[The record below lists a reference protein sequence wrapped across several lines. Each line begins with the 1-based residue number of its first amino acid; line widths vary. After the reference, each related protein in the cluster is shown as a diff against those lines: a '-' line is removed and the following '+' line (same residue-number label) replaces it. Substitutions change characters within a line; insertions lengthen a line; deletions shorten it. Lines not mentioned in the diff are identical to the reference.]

1 MSTKIDF
8 NNKTHITYII
18 ISIIILF
25 GIVYVWKNCNCN
37 KDIEAFIQYNVSSS
51 DSVTLNSLGNVV
63 VGNNGKTLDDI
74 LDTSYYKI
82 NTGKTL
88 EDNTQKKITDLS
100 TNITTTNTAFTNEI
114 NQKIQNLTQNMDDN
128 IQKLTQNM
136 DSNIQTLTQN
146 MDDNIP
152 ELLVSA
158 YYKTTAPTGWQICD
172 GTQLKAMDGTSVY
185 YKTSTTGPLELKT
198 PDLRGRSILGF
209 NPNGALTK
217 TKLGDKG
224 GEEKHTITINEMP
237 SHNHETLAMHTGDE
251 WCTTDTSNF
260 RCGGTRGNKFADLK
274 MQPRGGSQSHNNVH
288 PVYVLNYI
296 IKQPK
301 FGGTS
306 SSTNVITMPV
316 GFINPTT
323 ETIFTS

>member
-51 DSVTLNSLGNVV
+51 DSVTLNSLGNVI

-100 TNITTTNTAFTNEI
+100 TNITTTNIAFRNEI
-114 NQKIQNLTQNMDDN
+114 NQKLERLTQNMDDN
-128 IQKLTQNM
+128 T
-136 DSNIQTLTQN
+136 
-146 MDDNIP
+146 P
-152 ELLVSA
+152 ELSVSA
-158 YYKTTAPTGWQICD
+158 YYKTTAPPGWQICNGD
-172 GTQLKAMDGTSVY
+172 QLKAMDGIDVY
-185 YKTSTTGPLELKT
+185 YKTSTTGPFALNT

-209 NPNGALTK
+209 NLNGALTK
-217 TKLGDKG
+217 TKLGEKG
-224 GEEKHTITINEMP
+224 GEEKHKLSVWEMP
-237 SHNHETLAMHTGDE
+237 SHTHSSSIGAMGSDTYDVHKRENGIASSTGWNRTPFKSYTE
-251 WCTTDTSNF
+251 SN
-260 RCGGTRGNKFADLK
+260 GGDY
-274 MQPRGGSQSHNNVH
+274 SHNNMH

-296 IKQPK
+296 IKKPK
-301 FGGTS
+301 FGGTLP
-306 SSTNVITMPV
+306 STNVITMPD

-323 ETIFTS
+323 DTIFTS